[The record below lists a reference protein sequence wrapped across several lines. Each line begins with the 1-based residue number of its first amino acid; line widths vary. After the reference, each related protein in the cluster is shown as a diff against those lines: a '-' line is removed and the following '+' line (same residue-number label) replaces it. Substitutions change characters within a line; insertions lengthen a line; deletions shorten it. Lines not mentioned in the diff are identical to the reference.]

1 MCDVGADGRARRRWV
16 VEMASE
22 MKVGIAGGSMDVCLA
37 RLHVFFDV
45 NRYAWVGN
53 SKNDNEVPHE

>member
-1 MCDVGADGRARRRWV
+1 
-16 VEMASE
+16 MASE